1 MSEQRVW
8 SPVWLELSGLP
19 EWLNARVRQGA
30 WTVFKKLVE
39 ADCEANFRP
48 APFEMTV
55 SDLSRRTGLKVE
67 AVERILAGLRRK
79 RLISCFIP
87 EHPDENLLCQIATP
101 LPLPEPRDAVLARL
115 PRAMQRDELRYL
127 DQVALSEESENVLRE
142 IVDGY
147 LNNVSQKMNPMI
159 LDELRLVAVRFPRER
174 IRKMFARARHVGVD
188 SLAWVTRELIR
199 EESHGQKT
207 GKH

>member
-1 MSEQRVW
+1 
-8 SPVWLELSGLP
+8 
-19 EWLNARVRQGA
+19 
-30 WTVFKKLVE
+30 
-39 ADCEANFRP
+39 
-48 APFEMTV
+48 
-55 SDLSRRTGLKVE
+55 
-67 AVERILAGLRRK
+67 
-79 RLISCFIP
+79 LISCFIP